1 VTVVKVI
8 VILVNVIVLTPQA
21 TQQVPVTDTV
31 PGVVAVAAGVVNVLE
46 FKEPNTLPPQHV
58 SLRTPQYAGHSE
70 VESPSTAG
78 VNDTVAV
85 KQLALQAEVPA
96 THARPDVTAVGPA
109 PTTTTLIPEPLMST
123 QKEVGL
129 IVEADT

>member
-1 VTVVKVI
+1 MTVVKVI

-70 VESPSTAG
+70 VEPESADG

-85 KQLALQAEVPA
+85 KQLALHAEVPA

-109 PTTTTLIPEPLMST
+109 PKQQHSFLNH
-123 QKEVGL
+123 
-129 IVEADT
+129 

>member
-1 VTVVKVI
+1 
-8 VILVNVIVLTPQA
+8 
-21 TQQVPVTDTV
+21 
-31 PGVVAVAAGVVNVLE
+31 VVNVLE

-70 VESPSTAG
+70 SEPVPAPVLPDG

-85 KQLALQAEVPA
+85 KQLALHAEVPA

-123 QKEVGL
+123 QKAVGAT
-129 IVEADT
+129 VEADT